1 MPSDA
6 AGPSLFVVALGNRV
20 AHLWFDAGDV
30 VLDQG
35 FGPRRYSGP
44 RLRAGRTP
52 DAVVLTSAGRRPLPL
67 VVVGAGDRHHSRPA
81 GTLVLSPGGPTRSSA
96 SVFTGSLVFG
106 RRARTARRVR
116 TAARDD
122 EVARLLGA
130 AAETLGADA
139 VEF

>member
-1 MPSDA
+1 MPPDA
-6 AGPSLFVVALGNRV
+6 TSPSLFVVALGNRV

-35 FGPRRYSGP
+35 FGPRRYTQP

-52 DAVVLTSAGRRPLPL
+52 DAVVLSSAGRRPLPL
-67 VVVGAGDRHHSRPA
+67 VVVGVGDRHHSRPA
-81 GTLVLSPGGPTRSSA
+81 GTLVLSPAGSSRSAA
-96 SVFTGSLVFG
+96 SVFTGSLVLG

-122 EVARLLGA
+122 EVARLLRSA
-130 AAETLGADA
+130 ADALGEDA
-139 VEF
+139 VEL